1 MDLSFD
7 WKSIVVHLAVY
18 LTVLV
23 LMKFLYVD
31 PVLRLLKK
39 RDSLTEGRLSS
50 SADKQAK
57 ILEFK
62 QQYEKSVS
70 SLKTELEARRL
81 SELRTLQHEMDE
93 LTKRTQKEMN
103 AKIQTNH
110 QQLESNLADLRKQ
123 LNIMGDKLGI
133 EMAEAVTSGRVV
145 RT

>member
-1 MDLSFD
+1 MDLSID
-7 WKSIVVHLAVY
+7 LKSIVVHLSVY
-18 LTVLV
+18 LAVLV

-39 RDSLTEGRLSS
+39 RDSLTEGRLTS

-57 ILEFK
+57 IIEFK
-62 QQYEKSVS
+62 QQYERSVS
-70 SLKTELEARRL
+70 SLKSELEAKRV
-81 SELRTLQHEMDE
+81 SELRSLQQEMDE

-103 AKIQTNH
+103 AKIQSNH
-110 QQLESNLADLRKQ
+110 AQLESNLAELRKQ

>member
-39 RDSLTEGRLSS
+39 RDSLTEGRLNS
-50 SADKQAK
+50 SAEKQAK
-57 ILEFK
+57 ILEFR

-70 SLKTELEARRL
+70 SLKSELEAKRL
-81 SELRTLQHEMDE
+81 SELRSLQHEMDE
-93 LTKRTQKEMN
+93 LTKKTQKEMS
-103 AKIQTNH
+103 AKVQANH
-110 QQLESNLADLRKQ
+110 AQLDGNLVELRKQ
-123 LNIMGDKLGI
+123 LNSMGEKLGI